1 MWIKKFTD
9 INMMKKD
16 IEIRT
21 MTIEDYN
28 EVMTLWKSIKCFK
41 IRAIDDDFE
50 HIKKFLDRNTGLSVV
65 AIKDDHIV
73 GSILSGHD
81 GRQASFYHVCVDAK
95 CRGLNI
101 ASRMVEEAIERLK
114 EEGISKITLIAF
126 KKNFAG
132 NIFWKNQNWK
142 LNTDINSY
150 ELTLNE
156 GNISSVVA

>member
-21 MTIEDYN
+21 MNIEDYN
-28 EVMTLWKSIKCFK
+28 EVMTLWKSIKGFK

-50 HIKKFLDRNTGLSVV
+50 HIKKFLDRNIGLSVV

>member
-28 EVMTLWKSIKCFK
+28 EVMTLWKSIKGFK

-50 HIKKFLDRNTGLSVV
+50 HIKKFLDRNIGLSVV

>member
-28 EVMTLWKSIKCFK
+28 EVMTLWKSIKGFK

-114 EEGISKITLIAF
+114 VEGISKITLIAF

>member
-21 MTIEDYN
+21 MNIEDYN
-28 EVMTLWKSIKCFK
+28 EVMTLWKSIKGFK